1 MKHLVIL
8 MVTLVMLVKPLWPV
22 MEYVVNYDYIAQVLC
37 ENKDKP
43 QLQCNGKCYLA
54 KQLEKEQKERD
65 KNPFGEQR
73 SKIEVQ
79 LMDYF
84 QSLLNFDLALQIEE
98 YSDSNFCQ
106 YQDLNAIL
114 LIEDITHPPELI

>member
-1 MKHLVIL
+1 
-8 MVTLVMLVKPLWPV
+8 MLVKPLWPV
-22 MEYVVNYDYIAQVLC
+22 MEYVVNYDYIANVLC

-54 KQLEKEQKERD
+54 KQLKKAQREQD

-79 LMDYF
+79 SMVYF
-84 QSLLNFDLALQIEE
+84 QSLLNFDLALQIEV
-98 YSDSNFCQ
+98 YNDSNFCQ